1 MQSIFYPQ
9 RNCNNFVRV
18 SNICLFSEWI
28 QCSTA
33 LAEYFLHFI
42 IGQETFWEM
51 LNPYNQYNNRRG
63 NSILSLKA
71 AILQKQSY
79 FSFQTIPLVFSLHSL
94 PNGFYLSQLM
104 RSPKTAVQSTL
115 NAFSCI
121 IKKVC
126 HEGLVSPFILQFIF
140 QQLRK
145 GRPSLA
151 SLLLRKKIVLPPI
164 LQS

>member
-1 MQSIFYPQ
+1 
-9 RNCNNFVRV
+9 
-18 SNICLFSEWI
+18 
-28 QCSTA
+28 
-33 LAEYFLHFI
+33 
-42 IGQETFWEM
+42 M

-71 AILQKQSY
+71 AILQKLSY

-115 NAFSCI
+115 NAFSCT

-126 HEGLVSPFILQFIF
+126 YERPVSGFILQFIF

-151 SLLLRKKIVLPPI
+151 SLLLCKKLYYRNIIELNFRGAFYISFCYFDKPVT
-164 LQS
+164 QSSLN